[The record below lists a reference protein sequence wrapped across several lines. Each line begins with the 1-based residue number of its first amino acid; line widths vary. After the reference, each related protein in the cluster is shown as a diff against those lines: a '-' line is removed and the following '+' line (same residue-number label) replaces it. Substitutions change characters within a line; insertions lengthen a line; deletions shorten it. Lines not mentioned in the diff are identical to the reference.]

1 MNGVFPSEQIVLH
14 STVLSCRVPPRTYP
28 AISYGKYNINNDL
41 EQVINITKGK
51 TFKKCSILSRGLLDS
66 MHPHGVFKRY
76 HDYVIFDFN
85 VRVIFEYR
93 INYAYR

>member
-1 MNGVFPSEQIVLH
+1 
-14 STVLSCRVPPRTYP
+14 
-28 AISYGKYNINNDL
+28 
-41 EQVINITKGK
+41 
-51 TFKKCSILSRGLLDS
+51 

-93 INYAYR
+93 ISYALIEGVGQWQTLEILTVPLGI

>member
-1 MNGVFPSEQIVLH
+1 
-14 STVLSCRVPPRTYP
+14 
-28 AISYGKYNINNDL
+28 
-41 EQVINITKGK
+41 VIYITKWK
-51 TFKKCSILSRGLLDS
+51 SFKKCSILSRGLLDL